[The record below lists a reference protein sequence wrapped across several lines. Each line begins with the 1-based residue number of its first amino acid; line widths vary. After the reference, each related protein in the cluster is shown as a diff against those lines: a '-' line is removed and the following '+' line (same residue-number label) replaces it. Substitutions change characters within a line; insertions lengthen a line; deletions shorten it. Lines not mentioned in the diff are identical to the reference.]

1 MSGATAPPAPPR
13 RRRPHTGLLAPAT
26 LVRTTKGR
34 AVILALA
41 IVTMVVEMGSK
52 LVGVTVEVGSF
63 PLSVSAV
70 PSLILLAALG
80 ARASGEPGDRERLVP
95 FWIAM
100 AAGMALG
107 WILFSATGDGIDVVA
122 LLVAAT
128 NEEVVFRF
136 AVPLVVTSALMVI
149 RFPSQPARVVGYVVG
164 GAWWVLLPGHLAQVD
179 GLDNLLTYVAFAVIS
194 ALVVARSRALIP
206 MSVAHCVLNIITV
219 AALRGDIGP
228 AGRGALS
235 LCLLVLLVGTFAWP
249 GDRVRPVSR
258 TTPAEPEQD
267 LITDTVIDLRDG
279 QRPSVRHGDE
289 ISWIADP
296 DGDSDDAPAAESD
309 PATPTEG
316 PRRR

>member
-1 MSGATAPPAPPR
+1 MSA
-13 RRRPHTGLLAPAT
+13 GLLSPVT

-41 IVTMVVEMGSK
+41 AVTMAVEMGST
-52 LVGVTVEVGSF
+52 LVGAGVDIGSF

-70 PSLILLAALG
+70 PSLFLLAALG

-100 AAGMALG
+100 AAGLALG
-107 WILFSATGDGIDVVA
+107 YTLFSRTGDAIDVVA

-136 AVPLVVTSALMVI
+136 AVPLVITSALLVT
-149 RFPSQPARVVGYVVG
+149 RLPSRPARFIGYAVG
-164 GAWWVLLPGHLAQVD
+164 GVWWVLLPGHQAQTD
-179 GLDNLLTYVAFAVIS
+179 GLGALLTYGAFAVIS
-194 ALVVARSRALIP
+194 ALVVSRSRALIP

-219 AALRGDIGP
+219 AAMRGDIGA

-249 GDRVRPVSR
+249 GDRPSHAADGS
-258 TTPAEPEQD
+258 PAPSEPEED

-279 QRPSVRHGDE
+279 QRPTLREGED
-289 ISWIADP
+289 ITWIADP
-296 DGDSDDAPAAESD
+296 EADESEPVSAASADAPD
-309 PATPTEG
+309 H
-316 PRRR
+316 RRS

>member
-1 MSGATAPPAPPR
+1 MS
-13 RRRPHTGLLAPAT
+13 TGLLAPAT
-26 LVRTTKGR
+26 LVRSTKGR

-41 IVTMVVEMGSK
+41 AVTMAVEMGSK

-80 ARASGEPGDRERLVP
+80 VRASGRPGDRERLVP

-107 WILFSATGDGIDVVA
+107 WTLFSATGDGIDVVA
-122 LLVAAT
+122 LLVAAI

-136 AVPLVVTSALMVI
+136 AVPLVITSALMVI
-149 RFPSQPARVVGYVVG
+149 RFPGRPARIVGYVVG
-164 GAWWVLLPGHLAQVD
+164 GTWWVLLPGHQAQTD
-179 GLDNLLTYVAFAVIS
+179 GLSSLLTYIAFAVIS

-228 AGRGALS
+228 VGRGALS

-249 GDRVRPVSR
+249 GDRIRGVSR
-258 TTPAEPEQD
+258 RSGPEPEQD
-267 LITDTVIDLRDG
+267 LITDTVIDLRDD
-279 QRPSVRHGDE
+279 QRPSVRKGDE

-296 DGDSDDAPAAESD
+296 DRDHDTEPASEAEPTT
-309 PATPTEG
+309 PAEG
-316 PRRR
+316 PTAW